1 MFHHASKDMWFP
13 QLVFIMKN
21 TRAAC
26 SSAIFLKNRDSAEIA
41 AEVGV
46 SKSVITNYKDG
57 TDVGKKTEKKILKA
71 YGLKKSEIKEGKLN
85 SVGDDISYLFSLQS
99 FQKLVTVLLNIK
111 DEPIQYR
118 SDGRQDQ
125 LSKLIKEVVADI
137 KGVDVLDDFHRD
149 RPRQERSS
157 GSNKRWEYN
166 SGKF

>member
-1 MFHHASKDMWFP
+1 
-13 QLVFIMKN
+13 MKN
-21 TRAAC
+21 TRAPC

-57 TDVGKKTEKKILKA
+57 NDVGKKTEKKILKA
-71 YGLKKSEIKEGKLN
+71 YGLKNGEIKEGKLN